1 MREDQRE
8 YKGSLIVIASYTP
21 KDGKEDGMK
30 EVLKDHMP
38 ILRKEGLI
46 TDFPAIV
53 LKSKNGDYIEI
64 FEWKSGEAIAK
75 AHESENVK
83 ALWKRFE
90 EVCTYTNL
98 SDIEECKNLFASFI
112 PVKL

>member
-1 MREDQRE
+1 MRENQAK
-8 YKGSLIVIASYTP
+8 YKGSLVVIASYKP
-21 KDGKEDGMK
+21 KDGKEEGMK
-30 EVLKDHMP
+30 EVLRDHIP

-46 TDFPAIV
+46 TDFLAIV
-53 LKSKNGDYIEI
+53 LKSMNGDYIEI

-75 AHESENVK
+75 AHENENVLK
-83 ALWKRFE
+83 LWKRFE

-98 SDIEECKNLFASFI
+98 SNIEECKSLFASFI

>member
-1 MREDQRE
+1 MREDQSN
-8 YKGSLIVIASYTP
+8 YTGTLIVIVSYTP
-21 KDGKEDGMK
+21 KAGKEEGMK
-30 EVLKDHMP
+30 EVLRDHIP
-38 ILRKEGLI
+38 VLRKEGLI
-46 TDFPAIV
+46 TEYPCTI

-83 ALWKRFE
+83 ELWKRFE

-98 SDIEECKNLFASFI
+98 SDIEECKGLFASFI